1 MNDKTNIAQRGDEH
15 RNAIGRRRRIYVRV
29 TENEL
34 ARIRSGSRK
43 EGMSI
48 SASPA

>member
-1 MNDKTNIAQRGDEH
+1 MNDKTNNTQEGGEH

-34 ARIRSGSRK
+34 TRIR
-43 EGMSI
+43 
-48 SASPA
+48 